1 MGFALKKVEY
11 LFSPDEYLEFERRAE
26 IRHEYLD
33 GDIYEMA
40 GESDSHADICVN
52 LITNLAL
59 QLRNKSCRVRAKET
73 KVRSGVAKKNTYP
86 PKGMFSY
93 PDLVV
98 ICGKPEHHDQFKDV
112 IINPRIIIEVLSD
125 STEKFDREI
134 KFQRYQKYNETL
146 TDYLLVSQ
154 DQPRIEHYIRAADG
168 GWRYYAYENLET
180 TFFIDSIDCEVKL
193 RDVYDRI
200 EFEEIVIDFFEDN

>member
-1 MGFALKKVEY
+1 MGLALKKVEY
-11 LFSPDEYLEFERRAE
+11 LFSPNEYLEFERAAE

-40 GESDSHADICVN
+40 GESDNHADICVN
-52 LITNLAL
+52 LITNLAS
-59 QLRNKSCRVRAKET
+59 QLKNKSCRVRAKET
-73 KVRSGVAKKNTYP
+73 KVRSGVAKKNVYP

-98 ICGKPEHHDQFKDV
+98 ICGKPEHHDTFKDV
-112 IINPRIIIEVLSD
+112 ITNPRLIIEVLSD

-154 DQPRIEHYIRAADG
+154 DQPRIEHYIRADDG
-168 GWRYYAYENLET
+168 GWRYYAHERLET
-180 TFFIDSIDCEVKL
+180 IFYLDSIDCEVKL
-193 RDVYDRI
+193 ADVYDRI
-200 EFEEIVIDFFEDN
+200 EFEEVITDFSADS

>member
-1 MGFALKKVEY
+1 MGFTLKKVEY
-11 LFSPDEYLEFERRAE
+11 LFSPNEYLEFERAAE

-40 GESDSHADICVN
+40 GESDNHADICMN
-52 LITNLAL
+52 LDILIGL
-59 QLRNKSCRVRAKET
+59 QLKNTNCRARAKDT
-73 KVRSGVAKKNTYP
+73 KIRSGVAKKNTYP

-98 ICGKPEHHDQFKDV
+98 ICGKPEHHDKFRDV
-112 IINPRIIIEVLSD
+112 VTNPQLIIEVLSD

-146 TDYLLVSQ
+146 TDYLLVSP
-154 DQPRIEHYIRAADG
+154 DQPRIEHYIRSDDG
-168 GWRYYAYENLET
+168 GWRYYAYEDLET
-180 TFFIDSIDCEVKL
+180 VFYIDSINCEVKL
-193 RDVYDRI
+193 TDVYDRI
-200 EFEEIVIDFFEDN
+200 EFEEIIIDFSEEN